1 MGKNYIKKRNI
12 RKNIRKNHN
21 FSTGRRELI
30 MVPVKRNLNEYFSS
44 EAFKT
49 TVGYFIKNIDL
60 DILKKEGIMR
70 SKSLR
75 SLEQS
80 KKRMYASFELDW
92 HLPIS
97 ELYDIKE
104 EAWEIIKE
112 AVKDYSQ
119 DYVIDFKFIDESEE
133 LEIMNI
139 LLEDFWKEKDN

>member
-1 MGKNYIKKRNI
+1 
-12 RKNIRKNHN
+12 
-21 FSTGRRELI
+21 